1 MNSYTRTAIALAAG
15 PELPR
20 LLNRFLGSTVDPDT
34 GCWLWDGATT
44 VGYGRIKRNS
54 RIDMAHRVSYEIFV
68 GPIPE
73 GLQLDHLC
81 RNRACVNPAHL
92 EPVTRRENILRG
104 TAPTAVN
111 ARKTHCLNGHDLA
124 ESLVSNGHRY
134 CRTCANTRRN
144 AARTAKRVAA

>member
-73 GLQLDHLC
+73 
-81 RNRACVNPAHL
+81 
-92 EPVTRRENILRG
+92 NILRG

>member
-54 RIDMAHRVSYEIFV
+54 RIDMAHRITYELFV

-73 GLQLDHLC
+73 NLTIDHLC
-81 RNRACVNPAHL
+81 RVRSCVNPAHL
-92 EPVTRRENILRG
+92 EPVTIAVNVMRG
-104 TAPTAVN
+104 ESLPARN
-111 ARKTHCLNGHDLA
+111 ARKTHCPQGHPYDDENTYVNPTTGWRLCRSCAREARRARNG
-124 ESLVSNGHRY
+124 G
-134 CRTCANTRRN
+134 
-144 AARTAKRVAA
+144 